1 MSMTQLSL
9 PDPNDAGIRFTNSP
23 VLISVRNRVP
33 WRTVIIC
40 LILSRF
46 RGHQATLSHLHLLTW
61 SIETDGTRELFEVW
75 LSGARPMDR
84 STVRID
90 PELNVTV
97 TLAYGLGLVDVI
109 GSTHKMRLTETGE
122 ALAAEIDSID
132 DLLEVEKRYLV
143 DLGPLNESR
152 LQKTLGALAE

>member
-1 MSMTQLSL
+1 MSQLSL
-9 PDPNDAGIRFTNSP
+9 PDPNNASIRFNNSP
-23 VLISVRNRVP
+23 MLISVRNRVP
-33 WRTVIIC
+33 WRTVIVC

-46 RGHQATLSHLHLLTW
+46 RGRQASLRHLHLLTW
-61 SIETDGTRELFEVW
+61 SIETDGTRELFKVW

-97 TLAYGLGLVDVI
+97 TLAYGLGLVVVI
-109 GSTHKMRLTETGE
+109 GTTHKVKLTETGE
-122 ALAAEIDSID
+122 ALAAEIDSQEE
-132 DLLEVEKRYLV
+132 LLQVEKRYLA
-143 DLGPLNESR
+143 DLGTLNESR

>member
-1 MSMTQLSL
+1 MTMSQLSF
-9 PDPNDAGIRFTNSP
+9 PDPNNVAIRFTNSP

-33 WRTVIIC
+33 WRTAIMC

-46 RGHQATLSHLHLLTW
+46 RGHQTTLGHLHILTW
-61 SIETDGTRELFEVW
+61 AIETEGTRALFKVW

-84 STVRID
+84 STVRVD

-97 TLAYGLGLVDVI
+97 TLAHGLALVDVI
-109 GSTHKMRLTETGE
+109 GTTHKVKLTESGE
-122 ALAAEIDSID
+122 ALVAEIDGEGQ
-132 DLLEVEKRYLV
+132 LLQVEKRYLAE
-143 DLGPLNESR
+143 LAPLNESR